1 MSLGDWILMRH
12 ELVLVLTILILL
24 VLELNFEG
32 EKKKS
37 IITITMFLFAGITL
51 LGFIPA
57 ETGSLFGGMYVTDP
71 LRILMKNVLNLAV
84 LIILLQSSSYLRTT
98 NLPTGQAG
106 NQDRITE
113 FYLLIISSV
122 IGLNYMIS
130 SGHFLMFYLGLELT
144 TLPIAA
150 LASYDQYRSKSAE
163 AGIKLILSSAFSSA
177 ILLFGLS
184 MLYGAQGSL
193 YYADLNITAELIQ
206 VLGFV
211 FFFAGLAFKISIVP
225 FHLWTAD
232 VYEGSP
238 TNITAYLS
246 VVSKGSAVFILA
258 ILLFTIFK
266 SLHTTWTDVIFATAI
281 LTMTIGNLFAI
292 RQQNLKR
299 FLAFSSIAQAGFIL
313 LGMIGCTTLGMASV
327 IYFVL
332 VYVFSNLAAFG
343 VVASIEQATG
353 KNNITDYD
361 GLYKTNPRLSLAMM
375 VALFSL
381 AGIPPL
387 AGFFGKFFL
396 FTAAAE
402 AGYYLLL
409 TIAVLNAVI
418 SLYYYLLVVK
428 AMMINK
434 SENPIAYFTSDQPSR
449 IALSGCVLG
458 ILVIGFYSPV
468 FEYIKTLCVN
478 FF

>member
-1 MSLGDWILMRH
+1 MDLTAWMLMRH
-12 ELVLVLTILILL
+12 ELILVVTILILL

-37 IITITMFLFAGITL
+37 IITTTMFLFAAITL
-51 LGFIPA
+51 LGFIPSEA
-57 ETGSLFGGMYVTDP
+57 GTLFGGMYVTDP
-71 LRILMKNVLNLAV
+71 LRILMKNILNLAV
-84 LIILLQSSSYLRTT
+84 LIIFLQSSSYLRTT
-98 NLPTGQAG
+98 N
-106 NQDRITE
+106 NQQRITE

-150 LASYDQYRSKSAE
+150 LASYDQFRSKSAE

-193 YYADLNITAELIQ
+193 YYADLNLSTELIQ

-211 FFFAGLAFKISIVP
+211 FFFSGLAFKISIVP

-246 VVSKGSAVFILA
+246 VVSKGSAVFILV

-266 SLHTTWTDVIFATAI
+266 SLHTTWTHVIFATAI

-313 LGMIGCTTLGMASV
+313 LGMIGSTSLGMASV

-332 VYVFSNLAAFG
+332 VYMFSNLAAFG

-353 KNNITDYD
+353 KININDYD
-361 GLYKTNPRLSLAMM
+361 GLYTTNPRLSLAMM

-434 SENPIAYFTSDQPSR
+434 SENPVTYFTSNQPAR
-449 IALSGCVLG
+449 IALSGCILG

-468 FEYIKTLCVN
+468 FEYIKTLCIN